1 MKKIQFILFI
11 LCHSLFSQ
19 NTVNYSNSTEIF
31 TNPERGFQKYSIT
44 NSNYATTTNYSNIN
58 VSELN
63 GWYSGTD
70 KVTVIFRY
78 FLLEDFLST
87 NINATY
93 LNNMQLDFD
102 RIRAAGFKC
111 IIRFSYSNAQGAG
124 AQQANKA
131 QILAHLNQLAPIIEA
146 NKDVIISHQAGFI
159 GTWGEWYYTNSTEF
173 GTDGNINATQW
184 TNRKDVVDAMLAAT
198 PISIPIQVRY
208 VGIKK
213 TMYGNTPLTP
223 STAYQNTALARIGF
237 FNDAFLNDYGDQGTY
252 EVNSQ
257 YQNPVGTPD
266 YIYLSNETKYLPMTG
281 ETNGLNS
288 PRTDGAN
295 AVLEMD
301 YTNWSTL
308 NRDYFQQNITNWTNS
323 NHIEDIKRKLGYR
336 FVLNTTTFD
345 LQGSDL
351 SVQINLTNEGYA
363 RVFKERKVY
372 LVLKNNTTS
381 QQTSFLINTDCR
393 TWENSINLSQSI
405 DVSSLPLG
413 DYSSYLFLPDSEA
426 TLATNPK
433 YAIRFANDGIWEA
446 SSGMNNLS
454 QTVSLGSLSTSS
466 FENFDVTIYPNPAT
480 SSITINSKERFAK
493 MQLFNH
499 LGQKVFIK
507 ASGNV
512 IDVSFLPTGIYFLHL
527 ETSSGKVVKQISK
540 K

>member
-1 MKKIQFILFI
+1 MRKINLLLFI

-19 NTVNYSNSTEIF
+19 NTVTYTATNDIF
-31 TNPERGFQKYSIT
+31 ANPERGYQKYSIT
-44 NSNYATTTNYSNIN
+44 DANYATTINYSNIS

-70 KVTVIFRY
+70 KVSVIFRY
-78 FLLEDFLST
+78 FLLENFLST
-87 NINATY
+87 PINTTY

-111 IIRFSYSNAQGAG
+111 IIRFSYSNAQGTG

-131 QILAHLNQLAPIIEA
+131 QILTHLNQLAPIINA

-184 TNRKDVVDAMLAAT
+184 ANRKDVVDAMLAAT

-252 EVNSQ
+252 EVNTQ

-266 YIYLSNETKYLPMTG
+266 YIYLSNETKYLPMSG
-281 ETNGLNS
+281 ETNGLNP

-295 AVLEMD
+295 AVIELEN
-301 YTNWSTL
+301 TNWSFL
-308 NRDYFQQNITNWTNS
+308 NRDYFEQNIINWTTS
-323 NHIEDIKRKLGYR
+323 NHIDAIKRKLGYR

-345 LQGSDL
+345 LQGTTL
-351 SVQINLTNEGYA
+351 SIQINLANEGYA

-381 QQTSFLINTDCR
+381 TQTSFLINTDCR
-393 TWENSINLSQSI
+393 TWENTTNLSQTI
-405 DVSSLPLG
+405 DISSLPIG
-413 DYSSYLFLPDSEA
+413 DYSSFLFLPDSES
-426 TLATNPK
+426 TLASNPK

-454 QTVSLGSLSTSS
+454 QTVSLGSLSASS
-466 FENFDVTIYPNPAT
+466 FDAVPITIYPNPAT
-480 SSITINSKERFAK
+480 ATITVNAKERITS
-493 MQLFNH
+493 MQLYNH
-499 LGQKVFIK
+499 LGQKVFVK

-527 ETSSGKVVKQISK
+527 ETKSGKVVKQIRK
-540 K
+540 Q